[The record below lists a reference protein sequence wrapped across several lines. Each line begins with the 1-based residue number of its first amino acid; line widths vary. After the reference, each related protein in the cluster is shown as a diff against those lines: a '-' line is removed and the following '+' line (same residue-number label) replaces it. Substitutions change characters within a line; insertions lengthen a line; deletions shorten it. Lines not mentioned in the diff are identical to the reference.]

1 MAFGKARSRR
11 DSCGLEVR
19 PDGTLILGPLGGI
32 SYGGSEVVGI
42 RSRGGADGRT
52 SSLSRQEKTGSR
64 QGLSSLMKK
73 RRRRDSFGLVV
84 REDGTLSLE
93 QLPRVNSSHSHSPNS
108 NIGIQTAHSG
118 GRELS
123 RQASLNCG
131 DSWRNNWRSSPQ
143 RTVRGRRDS
152 FGLEVREDGTLSLER
167 LISATRI
174 DGDAA
179 HSHHGRR
186 PQTSPTRPDVHTSL
200 TYDPGSCRCYSGSS
214 RIIAS
219 ENARRSVT
227 CPRTSTTRG
236 VGDQQSRVTNLT
248 STSRSEVELLQE
260 RVQRLEA
267 ELASRGRLPAHNST
281 DVPPAYESRRGSPQ
295 RQTENTART
304 GRERYL
310 DHF

>member
-73 RRRRDSFGLVV
+73 RRRRDSFGLV
-84 REDGTLSLE
+84 
-93 QLPRVNSSHSHSPNS
+93 
-108 NIGIQTAHSG
+108 
-118 GRELS
+118 
-123 RQASLNCG
+123 ASLNCG

-179 HSHHGRR
+179 HSHHGRH

-295 RQTENTART
+295 RQAENTART